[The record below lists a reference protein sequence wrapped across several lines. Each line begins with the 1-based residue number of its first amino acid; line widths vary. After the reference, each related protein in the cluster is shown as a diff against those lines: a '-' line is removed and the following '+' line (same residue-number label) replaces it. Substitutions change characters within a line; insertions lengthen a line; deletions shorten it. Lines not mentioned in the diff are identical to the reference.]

1 MTGAF
6 SQYRNSELMGLLGAA
21 RATPS
26 GGDVF
31 REPVSI
37 KSHYGPNLDI
47 GLCEVKAR
55 GETE

>member
-1 MTGAF
+1 
-6 SQYRNSELMGLLGAA
+6 
-21 RATPS
+21 
-26 GGDVF
+26 VF

-47 GLCEVKAR
+47 GLCEIKAR